1 MSLWAR
7 AGRRRRRLLA
17 VAWSAAGAAGASLAA
32 CAVPG
37 RPGGAPAGSGR
48 PSGGAPGGA
57 PGGAEVVLSERDA
70 ATIRER
76 LAWARREGVQRL
88 PPGEAVVKLGETFL
102 GVPYAANT
110 LEAPGPERLVVD
122 LTGFDCVTFVE
133 TALVLARL
141 ARGAGAPAGHGGDAA
156 ALEAYAAELRR
167 LRYRRGTLDG
177 YASRLHYFSEWI
189 ADNAAKGLVGDV
201 GEALGGR
208 RLTRPVD
215 YMSAHPEAYP
225 RLEDAATLA
234 AVRQAE
240 VALSAR
246 PRFAV
251 PRARLA
257 EVAPRIENGDV
268 IAVTTSV
275 PGLDVT
281 HTGLA
286 TRVGDRLHLLHAPA
300 PGRSVEVS
308 TLPLAE
314 WLARDPAQEGIM
326 VARPR

>member
-1 MSLWAR
+1 MSLWTG
-7 AGRRRRRLLA
+7 AGRRRRRQLA
-17 VAWSAAGAAGASLAA
+17 VAWSAAAAAGASLAA
-32 CAVPG
+32 CAVRG

-48 PSGGAPGGA
+48 APDGAPA
-57 PGGAEVVLSERDA
+57 GAEVVLSERDA
-70 ATIRER
+70 AAIRER
-76 LAWARREGVQRL
+76 LAWARREGVQGL

-102 GVPYAANT
+102 GVPYVANT

-141 ARGAGAPAGHGGDAA
+141 ARGEGTPVGRGGDGE

-177 YASRLHYFSEWI
+177 YPSRLHYFSEWI
-189 ADNAAKGLVGDV
+189 ADNAAKGLVRDV
-201 GEALGGR
+201 SEALGGA

-215 YMSAHPEAYP
+215 YMSTHPEAYP
-225 RLEDAATLA
+225 RLGDAATLA

-240 VALSAR
+240 VALSERA
-246 PRFAV
+246 RFAV
-251 PRARLA
+251 PLARVA

-286 TRVGDRLHLLHAPA
+286 ARAGGRLHLLHAPA

-308 TLPLAE
+308 ALPLAE
-314 WLARDPAQEGIM
+314 WLARDPAQVGIM